1 MAVLKPVEVWGLCGE
16 VGALREKANISKT
29 LILSF
34 LAGAFIALGG
44 LLMITVIAGLPASFG
59 TLSKFVGGA
68 LFPIGLILV
77 IFFGADLFTGN
88 CLYYVAGLAQGKMGV
103 RGVLKSGLLS
113 YVGNF
118 LGAIFIGYL
127 AVSSGILTSEPW
139 LSCIKKIAFVKSNL
153 DFTQA
158 FWRGVGCNWLVCLAC
173 WLALASDQAAGK
185 ILGIWVSIMAF
196 VTMGFE
202 HCIANMFFIPAGLI
216 VGADITWQHFL
227 LNNLL
232 PVTLGNIVGG
242 CIFVGTAGAL
252 THGEVHPYP
261 SLAGILS
268 YIPRIATTIFNIFK

>member
-1 MAVLKPVEVWGLCGE
+1 MAVLKPVEVWDLCGE

-44 LLMITVIAGLPASFG
+44 LLMITVIAGLPSSFG
-59 TLSKFVGGA
+59 TFSKFIGGA

-88 CLYYVAGLAQGKMGV
+88 CLYYVAGLAQGKMRF

-127 AVSSGILTSEPW
+127 ATASGILTTEPW
-139 LSCIKKIAFVKSNL
+139 LSCIRKIAFVKSNL

-173 WLALASDQAAGK
+173 WMALASDQMGGK

-202 HCIANMFFIPAGLI
+202 HSIANMFFIPTGIIAG
-216 VGADITWQHFL
+216 ATITWQHFL

-242 CIFVGTAGAL
+242 CFFVGTASAL
-252 THGEVHPYP
+252 THGGIHLYP
-261 SLAGILS
+261 SIVRILS
-268 YIPRIATTIFNIFK
+268 HIPRIATTLFK